1 MILDTGIATFYHQQN
16 TALNGAKPVMADIE
30 YYQGYFGELSFETN
44 PAYPTDRREDVK
56 TDAKIRVLNNRA
68 ITNHDRVMLQPFDG
82 PSGFYEIT
90 RGYHGVDDDSGEL
103 ISDLSLTRL
112 DTMPVT
118 PGAM

>member
-16 TALNGAKPVMADIE
+16 TAPNGAKPVMADIE
-30 YYQGYFGELSFETN
+30 YYRGYFGELSFETN

-56 TDAKIRVLNNRA
+56 TDAKIRVLTNRA
-68 ITNHDRVMLQPFDG
+68 ITNHDRVILQPFDG
-82 PSGFYEIT
+82 PAGYYEIT

-112 DTMPVT
+112 DAMPVI